1 VSYENIVSIEGWL
14 STCTL
19 KEVEAFGYHICFG
32 KVYVEVPFMC
42 FMYFLLELL
51 NWNAYNVHEKIQFWL
66 KVLEEDLRPSTSCQ
80 HVGVSEQA
88 VRSASNGLVK
98 HLSTRLEEAS

>member
-1 VSYENIVSIEGWL
+1 VSYENIVSSEGWL

-51 NWNAYNVHEKIQFWL
+51 N
-66 KVLEEDLRPSTSCQ
+66 
-80 HVGVSEQA
+80 
-88 VRSASNGLVK
+88 
-98 HLSTRLEEAS
+98 

>member
-14 STCTL
+14 SMCTL

-32 KVYVEVPFMC
+32 KVYVEIPFMC

-51 NWNAYNVHEKIQFWL
+51 SWNAYKL
-66 KVLEEDLRPSTSCQ
+66 KVLDEGLRPSTSC
-80 HVGVSEQA
+80 
-88 VRSASNGLVK
+88 NMLVLVNK
-98 HLSTRLEEAS
+98 Q